1 MTEELKPCPF
11 CGGEGIVDIREYWPD
26 CKRYPETTY
35 GSGCSTNNCRCE
47 LSSDE
52 YYWESEAEAITAWN
66 TRAEDAPESFVP
78 MEGICREFE
87 YPKSD
92 APDKECPICH
102 GDPKRLYYCTACG
115 RSNLADRA
123 PDREG

>member
-66 TRAEDAPESFVP
+66 TRAEDAPDKENLP
-78 MEGICREFE
+78 PTREQCE
-87 YPKSD
+87 RVLQGKTAED
-92 APDKECPICH
+92 APDKEC
-102 GDPKRLYYCTACG
+102 KCG
-115 RSNLADRA
+115 KCPECADKFRKLINT
-123 PDREG
+123 PMTI